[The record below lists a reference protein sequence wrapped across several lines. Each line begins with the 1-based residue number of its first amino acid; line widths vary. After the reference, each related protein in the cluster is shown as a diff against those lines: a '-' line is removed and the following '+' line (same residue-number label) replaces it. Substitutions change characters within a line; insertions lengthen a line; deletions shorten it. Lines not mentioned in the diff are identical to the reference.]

1 MSNSES
7 SPIPATMRQRV
18 VDYITQ
24 LQNTIVRALED
35 ASDPPCQFKRDTWS
49 RPQGGGG
56 ISCTYASSGDDAT
69 YEKAGVNISMIHGT
83 LPPAAIKQMSSEH
96 SSLDVNPMAALP
108 FFAGGISLI
117 VHPRNPNAPSAHAN
131 YRYFEVMDSTEKDAK
146 VVGWWFGGITDLT
159 PSYLFEEDARE
170 FHGTLKAV
178 CDAYGTALYPKFK
191 QSCDDHFFIPH
202 RKEYRGIGGIR
213 FDDLNDEMNTILG
226 SVDHEARPRTADDI
240 FAFVRAL
247 GDAFTSS
254 YMGILN
260 RRKTMLSDERM
271 RRWQLLR
278 RGRYVEFNLVCERG
292 IKFGLAAPGVNV
304 ENVLMGMPETARWE
318 YMSEMFEESDSA
330 EGKMMEVLKFPKSWI
345 RGC

>member
-7 SPIPATMRQRV
+7 SPIPTTMRQRV
-18 VDYITQ
+18 IDYITQ
-24 LQNTIVRALED
+24 LQNNIVSALED
-35 ASDPPCQFKRDTWS
+35 ASAPPCQFKRDAWS

-56 ISCTYASSGDDAT
+56 ISCTYASSRDDAT

-96 SSLDVNPMAALP
+96 SSLDINTMTALP

-131 YRYFEVMDSTEKDAK
+131 YRYFEIMDSTEKDAK

-159 PSYLFEEDARE
+159 PSYLFEEDAKE
-170 FHGTLKAV
+170 FHETLKA
-178 CDAYGTALYPKFK
+178 FK

-213 FDDLNDEMNTILG
+213 FDDLNDDLNAILG
-226 SVDHEARPRTADDI
+226 SVDGETCPRTADDI
-240 FAFVRAL
+240 FAFIRDL
-247 GDAFTSS
+247 GDAFTPS

-260 RRKTMLSDERM
+260 RRSIMPSDERM

-278 RGRYVEFNLVCERG
+278 RGQYVEFDLVCERG

-318 YMSEMFEESDSA
+318 YMSDMFEESDSA
-330 EGKMMEVLKFPKSWI
+330 EGKMMEVLKSPKSWVSD
-345 RGC
+345 C